1 MNHWIPLPA
10 VQGNQRLIRSGRW
23 ARSHRPPQVGGKGD
37 RKRQPVLVQRPG
49 YGHVAAKR
57 GSARCPWPRPDRRAR
72 GGSRAGVVAGP
83 AGRAPRLIGL
93 SLPTSLMAGY
103 EPTRFWRR
111 DTAERAKNI
120 FCWFSL
126 YLPLVAFSYLE
137 GPLAPGGSECTGPR
151 AMAEP
156 KAGGAQANGPRGCG
170 RGVAPGKRRT
180 APVPKAVKSAAAGL
194 TSLGLDGPFTGGV

>member
-1 MNHWIPLPA
+1 MRCHGRPFRYGILISILTDMARLGKPDPRPWEPWGASHLCRV
-10 VQGNQRLIRSGRW
+10 VQNFGHRIRPHPGPFPQGEGEWSSAGRPIER
-23 ARSHRPPQVGGKGD
+23 RSH
-37 RKRQPVLVQRPG
+37 PG
-49 YGHVAAKR
+49 ETARAAP
-57 GSARCPWPRPDRRAR
+57 SPW
-72 GGSRAGVVAGP
+72 
-83 AGRAPRLIGL
+83 GL

-111 DTAERAKNI
+111 DTAERAKI
-120 FCWFSL
+120 FFCWFSL
-126 YLPLVAFSYLE
+126 YLPLVTFSYLE
-137 GPLAPGGSECTGPR
+137 GPLAPGGAGCMGPG

-194 TSLGLDGPFTGGV
+194 TSPGLDGPFTGGV